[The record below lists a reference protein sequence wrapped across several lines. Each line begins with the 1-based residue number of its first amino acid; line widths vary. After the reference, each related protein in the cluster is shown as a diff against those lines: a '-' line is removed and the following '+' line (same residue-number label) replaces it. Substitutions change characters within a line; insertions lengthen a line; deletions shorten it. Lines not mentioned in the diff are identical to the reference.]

1 MTCKVY
7 LKIEIGTTFKNVSCI
22 YVLKKYTLKISGLIQ
37 LVVTE
42 IIIIII
48 IIIITV
54 EKSD

>member
-48 IIIITV
+48 IIITV